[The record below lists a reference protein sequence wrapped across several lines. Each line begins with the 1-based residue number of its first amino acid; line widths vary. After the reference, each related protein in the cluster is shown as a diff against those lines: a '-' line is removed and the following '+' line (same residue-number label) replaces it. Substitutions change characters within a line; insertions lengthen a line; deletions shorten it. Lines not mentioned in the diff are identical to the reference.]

1 MNKRHAVLGALAL
14 SVAGFAAG
22 HFAATGSP
30 PLPDGLLTWV
40 SPAAAQP
47 QRRPP
52 QDDPIL
58 FYRDPM
64 GERVVSA
71 RPRRDSM
78 GMDFLPVRRSEVA
91 PLLGRL
97 PNPLPAP
104 AAGEAPLFYRDPMG
118 GSAMSTA
125 PRKDSMGMDFLPIY
139 PSQIAPLLLP
149 LPQRRGD
156 ADAPEAAPEMAEAP
170 TAPPPGDRR
179 ILYYRNPMGLPDVSP
194 TPKQDSMGMAYI
206 PVYADEASQDGTVG
220 LSPARI
226 QTLGV
231 RTEPA
236 GRRVLAR
243 TIRAVGTVTPDERRQ
258 AMVTSRFEG
267 WIERLHVNETGRDVV
282 RGEPL
287 MEVYSPELLRAQAEY
302 LASQASRRPGE
313 PDMARVRLL
322 NLGLSEAQIEGIRA
336 AGRASRTV
344 TIPAPIAGTV
354 LARTALQGM
363 MFRPGDPLFSLADLS
378 VVAVMTDVY
387 EQDSGALRPGQ
398 PARIG
403 IAAFPGE
410 TFEGVVD
417 RIYPVLD
424 PATRTARVRVV
435 LPNHGNRLLG
445 GMLATVEIAAPVA
458 DGREVVAVPASAVLD
473 GGRRRVVL
481 VEIGGG
487 RFRPAEVR
495 TGARAGGAVEILEG
509 LAGGERVVVGANFLI
524 DAESNMRSA
533 LAAFTASATPGDAT
547 VR

>member
-1 MNKRHAVLGALAL
+1 MNKHHTVLGALAL
-14 SVAGFAAG
+14 GVTGFVAGIWIN
-22 HFAATGSP
+22 TGSP
-30 PLPDGLLTWV
+30 PLPSEFASLIR
-40 SPAAAQP
+40 PAAAQT
-47 QRRPP
+47 QRRPA

-64 GERVVSA
+64 GERAVSA

-104 AAGEAPLFYRDPMG
+104 AQGEAPLFYRDPMG
-118 GSAMSTA
+118 GSATATA
-125 PRKDSMGMDFLPIY
+125 PRKDSMGMDFLPIF
-139 PSQIAPLLLP
+139 PSQIAPLLPP

-156 ADAPEAAPEMAEAP
+156 AEPPEAAPQIAEAP
-170 TAPPPGDRR
+170 AATAPADRR

-194 TPKQDSMGMAYI
+194 TPRQDSMGMAYI

-231 RTEPA
+231 RTEPVE
-236 GRRVLAR
+236 RRVLAR

-267 WIERLHVNETGRDVV
+267 WIERLHVNETGRDVA
-282 RGEPL
+282 RGEAL
-287 MEVYSPELLRAQAEY
+287 MEVYSPELQRAQAEY

-313 PDMARVRLL
+313 PDTGRVRLL
-322 NLGLSEAQIEGIRA
+322 NLGLSEAQIDAIRN

-344 TIPAPIAGTV
+344 IIPAPISGTV
-354 LARTALQGM
+354 LAKTALQGM

-378 VVAVMTDVY
+378 VIAVMAEVY
-387 EQDSGALRPGQ
+387 EQDSGALQPGQ
-398 PARIG
+398 PAMVG

-410 TFEGVVD
+410 TFAGVVD
-417 RIYPVLD
+417 RIYPALD
-424 PATRTARVRVV
+424 PVTRTARVRVM
-435 LPNHGNRLLG
+435 LSNREDRFRA
-445 GMLATVEIAAPVA
+445 GMLATVDIAAPVA
-458 DGREVVAVPASAVLD
+458 GGREVVTVSASAVLD

-481 VEIGGG
+481 VDLGGG
-487 RFRPAEVR
+487 RFRPADVR
-495 TGARAGGAVEILEG
+495 TGARANGAVEILEG
-509 LAGGERVVVGANFLI
+509 LSGDERVVVGANFLI
-524 DAESNMRSA
+524 DAESNLRSA
-533 LAAFTASATPGDAT
+533 LAAFTPVETPVGGI
-547 VR
+547 VQ